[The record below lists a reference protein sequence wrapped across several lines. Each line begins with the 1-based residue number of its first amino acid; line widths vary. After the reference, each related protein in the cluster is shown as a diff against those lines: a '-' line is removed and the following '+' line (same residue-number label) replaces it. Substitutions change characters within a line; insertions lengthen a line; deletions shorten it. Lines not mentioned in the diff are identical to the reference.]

1 MFDEFYYR
9 PRLRTALWNFTMVF
23 EGDDGGDGGGGG
35 GGSWLDEHD
44 YLSDED
50 RTTLSKYTTHEDA
63 LKGAS
68 NAIRQVGKSVRF
80 PDKTTSDEDKAKF
93 NDRVAEYQG
102 VPAKP
107 EDYKIDRS
115 GIPEGVAYDEEMEN
129 NFRQWAHASKAPQS
143 VVDKMVSNYNKMMVG
158 RHEAMET
165 VAKEDEEVYRKELGN
180 DADIKLGKADD
191 VESIGTIKEGLLHLS
206 AKLKLDYTDK
216 EDNLRS
222 HLIDDLELNRMN
234 GQIGNKI
241 SLIKAFD
248 YLLNIAYTEGTTV
261 LGEPPKGKA
270 GKEDGAFG
278 TPGFY
283 EHVDG
288 EEE

>member
-1 MFDEFYYR
+1 M
-9 PRLRTALWNFTMVF
+9 
-23 EGDDGGDGGGGG
+23 
-35 GGSWLDEHD
+35 
-44 YLSDED
+44 
-50 RTTLSKYTTHEDA
+50 
-63 LKGAS
+63 
-68 NAIRQVGKSVRF
+68 
-80 PDKTTSDEDKAKF
+80 
-93 NDRVAEYQG
+93 
-102 VPAKP
+102 
-107 EDYKIDRS
+107 
-115 GIPEGVAYDEEMEN
+115 
-129 NFRQWAHASKAPQS
+129 
-143 VVDKMVSNYNKMMVG
+143 
-158 RHEAMET
+158 
-165 VAKEDEEVYRKELGN
+165 
-180 DADIKLGKADD
+180 
-191 VESIGTIKEGLLHLS
+191 S

-261 LGEPPKGKA
+261 LGEAAKGKE